1 MKKLLA
7 ILLSLITCFATTL
20 CVTACGGGGSDSED
34 VDASKTQFYLGV
46 YDGGLGTDWA
56 NKVKAEFEAKYAD
69 VEFEPGTGKRG
80 VQVLIRPDKL
90 GYEPDTLISNIQ
102 SGVETC
108 DVYLTANNQYYKF
121 VQNGVAE
128 DITELLTEKVYDE
141 NGELSDNGTV
151 SLLDRTDD
159 YFVDTFKWKDGK
171 YYGFPFEDSLQGLIY
186 DEDLFNER
194 RWTVPTTMKDFYKL
208 IARMAN
214 SSVTPF
220 TWTGANDFY
229 FTCLTTAIVAQ
240 YEGVNGVN
248 AYKTYTGT
256 LDSDNYYYDSAN
268 AANNAITERNA
279 WKLAGNRGN
288 LEALKFLREIT
299 KDARYYSSFAFGGS
313 QSHLIAQQ
321 EFLSSIV
328 KESNTGSGRIAMLLD
343 GEWWENEARGY
354 FGEMASIDEN
364 YGYGKRNFKF
374 LPMPAIDGQKSDKR
388 TVVSFSSG
396 SIGFVSTKAARKDIA
411 KLWIQF
417 MHQNSQ
423 LTTFTTTT
431 GSSLPYKYTLS
442 DEAYAS
448 LTPFAKSVWDVKHDE
463 NVEIIR
469 ETGTCDF
476 ATFGGTRLGGLGSEI
491 STSDATNALRAF
503 YNDKNLTAQKYF
515 EKSMDY
521 CNETEWTRAYN
532 IYHNN

>member
-1 MKKLLA
+1 MKKFIA
-7 ILLSLITCFATTL
+7 ILLSLVVCFGTML
-20 CVTACGGGGSDSED
+20 GVTACGDTED
-34 VDASKTQFYLGV
+34 EEIDKTKTQLYVGI
-46 YDGGLGTDWA
+46 YDGGLGTEWA
-56 NKVKAEFEAKYAD
+56 KKVKTAFEAKYAD
-69 VEFEPGTGKRG
+69 TEFEPGTGKRG

-90 GYEPDTLISNIQ
+90 GYEPDTLIANIQ

-108 DVYLTANNQYYKF
+108 DVYLTANNLYYKF
-121 VQNGVAE
+121 VQGGVAE
-128 DITELLTEKVYDE
+128 DITDLLGEKVYGED
-141 NGELSDNGTV
+141 GELSENGTI
-151 SLLDRTDD
+151 SLLDKMDD
-159 YFVDTFKWKDGK
+159 YFVETFKWSDGK

-194 RWTVPTTMKDFYKL
+194 RWTVPTTMSDFYKL

-220 TWTGANDFY
+220 TWTGTINAFY
-229 FTCLTTAIVAQ
+229 YTCLTTAIVAQ
-240 YEGVNGVN
+240 YEGSEGVK
-248 AYKTYTGT
+248 AYKSYTGT
-256 LDSDNYYYDSAN
+256 LDSDNYYYDETN
-268 AANNAITERNA
+268 PENNVITEKNA

-299 KDARYYSSFAFGGS
+299 KDARYCSSLAFGGS
-313 QSHLIAQQ
+313 QTHLTAQQ
-321 EFLSSIV
+321 EFLLSIE

-343 GEWWENEARGY
+343 GEWWENEARGQ
-354 FGEMASIDEN
+354 FGEMASRDEN

-396 SIGFVSTKAARKDIA
+396 SVGFVSTKAARKDIA

-448 LTPFAKSVWDVKHDE
+448 LTSFAKSVWDVKHDE

-469 ETGTCDF
+469 GTGKCDF

-491 STSDATNALRAF
+491 LMSDGTYALSAF

-521 CNETEWTRAYN
+521 CNETEWKRVYK
-532 IYHNN
+532 IFYPNN

>member
-1 MKKLLA
+1 M
-7 ILLSLITCFATTL
+7 
-20 CVTACGGGGSDSED
+20 
-34 VDASKTQFYLGV
+34 
-46 YDGGLGTDWA
+46 
-56 NKVKAEFEAKYAD
+56 
-69 VEFEPGTGKRG
+69 
-80 VQVLIRPDKL
+80 
-90 GYEPDTLISNIQ
+90 
-102 SGVETC
+102 
-108 DVYLTANNQYYKF
+108 
-121 VQNGVAE
+121 
-128 DITELLTEKVYDE
+128 
-141 NGELSDNGTV
+141 
-151 SLLDRTDD
+151 
-159 YFVDTFKWKDGK
+159 
-171 YYGFPFEDSLQGLIY
+171 
-186 DEDLFNER
+186 
-194 RWTVPTTMKDFYKL
+194 
-208 IARMAN
+208 
-214 SSVTPF
+214 
-220 TWTGANDFY
+220 
-229 FTCLTTAIVAQ
+229 
-240 YEGVNGVN
+240 
-248 AYKTYTGT
+248 
-256 LDSDNYYYDSAN
+256 
-268 AANNAITERNA
+268 
-279 WKLAGNRGN
+279 
-288 LEALKFLREIT
+288 
-299 KDARYYSSFAFGGS
+299 
-313 QSHLIAQQ
+313 
-321 EFLSSIV
+321 SSIV

-463 NVEIIR
+463 NVDIIR
-469 ETGTCDF
+469 KTGECDF

-491 STSDATNALRAF
+491 TTSDETNALRAF

>member
-1 MKKLLA
+1 
-7 ILLSLITCFATTL
+7 
-20 CVTACGGGGSDSED
+20 
-34 VDASKTQFYLGV
+34 
-46 YDGGLGTDWA
+46 
-56 NKVKAEFEAKYAD
+56 
-69 VEFEPGTGKRG
+69 
-80 VQVLIRPDKL
+80 
-90 GYEPDTLISNIQ
+90 
-102 SGVETC
+102 
-108 DVYLTANNQYYKF
+108 
-121 VQNGVAE
+121 
-128 DITELLTEKVYDE
+128 
-141 NGELSDNGTV
+141 
-151 SLLDRTDD
+151 
-159 YFVDTFKWKDGK
+159 
-171 YYGFPFEDSLQGLIY
+171 
-186 DEDLFNER
+186 
-194 RWTVPTTMKDFYKL
+194 
-208 IARMAN
+208 
-214 SSVTPF
+214 
-220 TWTGANDFY
+220 
-229 FTCLTTAIVAQ
+229 
-240 YEGVNGVN
+240 
-248 AYKTYTGT
+248 
-256 LDSDNYYYDSAN
+256 
-268 AANNAITERNA
+268 
-279 WKLAGNRGN
+279 
-288 LEALKFLREIT
+288 
-299 KDARYYSSFAFGGS
+299 
-313 QSHLIAQQ
+313 
-321 EFLSSIV
+321 
-328 KESNTGSGRIAMLLD
+328 MLLD

-411 KLWIQF
+411 KLWIRF

-469 ETGTCDF
+469 KTGKCDF

-491 STSDATNALRAF
+491 TTSDATNALRAF

-532 IYHNN
+532 TYYNN